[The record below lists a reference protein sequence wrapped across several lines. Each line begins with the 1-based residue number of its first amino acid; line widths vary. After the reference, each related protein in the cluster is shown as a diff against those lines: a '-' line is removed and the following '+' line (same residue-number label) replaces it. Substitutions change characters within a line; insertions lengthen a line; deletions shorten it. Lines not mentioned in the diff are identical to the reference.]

1 MSDIIRED
9 KTCLNC
15 LSVVE
20 KKYCPECGQKN
31 IQPRQSFV
39 HLVTHFFEDFTH
51 YDNAFWKTI
60 RHLLFH
66 PARLTQEYLA
76 GRRQKYVPPV
86 RLYIFISFVTF
97 LVLSWQVSSLDV
109 SQEVEV
115 SNGRENNLEKDYFQV
130 SEYGSTRE
138 FDSIQKTLP
147 REKRVAG
154 ADEWWERK
162 LLALDEKYKARPGDF
177 FEDILSQTVSLLP
190 KILFLYLPVFTL
202 LLWLIH
208 NKKRWF
214 FFDHGIFTL
223 HYFSFLLLT
232 FLLSQIPI
240 TILDWVWA
248 GNGDI
253 LLLILMPWWIFYF
266 FRAHSKMYGEKKW
279 TSRLKSSLLFLV
291 NSVIILILLIAA
303 MVYALLTL

>member
-1 MSDIIRED
+1 MSGIIRED

-15 LSVVE
+15 HSVVE

-31 IQPRQSFV
+31 IQPRQSFI

-60 RHLLFH
+60 RHLLFN
-66 PARLTQEYLA
+66 PARLTREYLA

-97 LVLSWQVSSLDV
+97 LILSWQASSLDSIV
-109 SQEVEV
+109 EVET
-115 SNGRENNLEKDYFQV
+115 SESTHTAPDEKRIDFSDYDSPREL
-130 SEYGSTRE
+130 
-138 FDSIQKTLP
+138 DSIQNTLP
-147 REKRVAG
+147 PEKRLTGLDLWA
-154 ADEWWERK
+154 ERK
-162 LLALDEKYKARPGDF
+162 QAAIDEKYKSRPNELMADF
-177 FEDILSQTVSLLP
+177 VNQTVNLLP
-190 KILFLYLPVFTL
+190 KVLFFYLPVFAF

-208 NKKRWF
+208 DKKRWY

-240 TILDWVWA
+240 FILEYWSE
-248 GNGDI
+248 DI
-253 LLLILMPWWIFYF
+253 APFGFLVLALWWIFYF
-266 FRAHSKMYGEKKW
+266 FRSHSRMYGEKKW
-279 TSRLKSSLLFLV
+279 KSRLKGTVLFFVNSLL
-291 NSVIILILLIAA
+291 ILILLSAA
-303 MVYALLTL
+303 IVYALLTL

>member
-15 LSVVE
+15 HSVVE

-31 IQPRQSFV
+31 IQPRQSFI

-60 RHLLFH
+60 RHLLFN
-66 PARLTQEYLA
+66 PARLTREYLA

-97 LVLSWQVSSLDV
+97 LILSWQASSMDSIVDV
-109 SQEVEV
+109 ETS
-115 SNGRENNLEKDYFQV
+115 
-130 SEYGSTRE
+130 GSTYSATDEKSIDLSDYDSPRE
-138 FDSIQKTLP
+138 LDSIQNTLP
-147 REKRVAG
+147 PEKRLTGLDLWA
-154 ADEWWERK
+154 ERK
-162 LLALDEKYKARPGDF
+162 QAAIDEKYKSRPNELMADF
-177 FEDILSQTVSLLP
+177 VNHTVNLLP
-190 KILFLYLPVFTL
+190 KVLFFYLPVFAF

-208 NKKRWF
+208 DKKRWY

-240 TILDWVWA
+240 FILEYWSEDVA
-248 GNGDI
+248 LFGF
-253 LLLILMPWWIFYF
+253 LVLALWWIFYF
-266 FRAHSKMYGEKKW
+266 FRSHSRMYGEKKW
-279 TSRLKSSLLFLV
+279 KSRLKSTVLFFVNSLL
-291 NSVIILILLIAA
+291 ILILLSAA
-303 MVYALLTL
+303 IVYALLTL